1 MIGKLKRL
9 ENGKIRIDWSDWSDC
24 ETGQS
29 GQTGQTGQTG
39 ETGETDKTGV
49 IGREGVT
56 GIDLKCP
63 VHIQTHKVT
72 SPHNN
77 KPDQTKIN
85 INGFDMAISAA
96 QLLYGPVLVSCLLSQ

>member
-1 MIGKLKRL
+1 MNHTSFHKTETGEIGKMAKM
-9 ENGKIRIDWSDWSDC
+9 
-24 ETGQS
+24 
-29 GQTGQTGQTG
+29 
-39 ETGETDKTGV
+39 GETDKTGV

-85 INGFDMAISAA
+85 INGFDMAKSAA
-96 QLLYGPVLVSCLLSQ
+96 QLL

>member
-1 MIGKLKRL
+1 M
-9 ENGKIRIDWSDWSDC
+9 
-24 ETGQS
+24 
-29 GQTGQTGQTG
+29 
-39 ETGETDKTGV
+39 
-49 IGREGVT
+49 T

-96 QLLYGPVLVSCLLSQ
+96 QLLYGPVLVSCLLSQRHLNQEYLESMLVLCNSCTDM